1 MTHVFPD
8 SVVES
13 DDCPFED
20 VRDREYA
27 LPSAS
32 AHSSCDY
39 GLGHAA
45 EVLLV
50 GVLEQGPRREAGR
63 GGRVE
68 GVGLALQNIDKVP
81 K

>member
-8 SVVES
+8 SVVEP
-13 DDCPFED
+13 DDGPFED
-20 VRDREYA
+20 VRDREDA
-27 LPSAS
+27 LPSPS
-32 AHSSCDY
+32 ARSSRDD

>member
-13 DDCPFED
+13 DDGPFED

-32 AHSSCDY
+32 ARSSRDD

-50 GVLEQGPRREAGR
+50 GVLEQGSRREAGR